1 MSKVD
6 FVVAVEYNRDIHYFS
21 DVVGAWARDIHCFI
35 VQVNSSNFGDSK
47 VIMPS
52 KTDEKTL
59 VQVKGGDNTVAVICT
74 LPIDSLRDFQL
85 ATYVV
90 QQNDKRFKFTPP
102 CFDHSLALKRHNDEE
117 LY

>member
-59 VQVKGGDNTVAVICT
+59 VQVKGGDNMVVLICT
-74 LPIDSLRDFQL
+74 LPIDSLCDFQL

-90 QQNDKRFKFTPP
+90 QQNDKRFKFLLL
-102 CFDHSLALKRHNDEE
+102 HALTIA
-117 LY
+117 LL